1 MCANVTRTCSI
12 HETRAER
19 GSGADADGMY
29 SAGQDSVDEVARWRC
44 LSGTIRDD
52 MRGAHGRA
60 VGLSISGTEPRILIP
75 LTGKT
80 RTVAG
85 CGGLLG
91 QSDGHSN
98 PEAQF
103 NVLGLFGWK
112 FRAEAHGS

>member
-1 MCANVTRTCSI
+1 MRQG
-12 HETRAER
+12 RR
-19 GSGADADGMY
+19 SGADADGMC
-29 SAGQDSVDEVARWRC
+29 SAGQESVDEVARWRC

-52 MRGAHGRA
+52 MRGARA
-60 VGLSISGTEPRILIP
+60 VGLSISGTEPRILIH

-80 RTVAG
+80 RTIAG

-98 PEAQF
+98 PEAHF
-103 NVLGLFGWK
+103 NVLCLFGWK